1 METQRGKI
9 LEFKGLNNA
18 VAEESLGRI
27 PIFFPLRFACA
38 FVVGESMESMETRI
52 HGIHGNG
59 NSSNFEGFG
68 LRINYWVVEFK
79 PSHLAVLVDY
89 M

>member
-1 METQRGKI
+1 M
-9 LEFKGLNNA
+9 EFKGRNNA

-27 PIFFPLRFACA
+27 PIFSPLRFACVFA
-38 FVVGESMESMETRI
+38 VGESMESMETRI
-52 HGIHGNG
+52 HGIHGNE

-79 PSHLAVLVDY
+79 PSQLVVLVDY